1 MSSLRFAAMVLLAVW
16 VGGLAVL
23 GGIGA
28 PVIFAVLEAHDP
40 LAGRALAGLVFG
52 AVFDHFQH
60 LTWGLGALLLVVL
73 GARAALGP
81 RPRRLA
87 WRVWAVTAMLAMSL
101 VTSLILVPRIE
112 QISDSV
118 TGAVAALPDTDAR
131 KIEFGRLHAT
141 STSLMVVT
149 LLAGLGLMWAEVNDG
164 R

>member
-1 MSSLRFAAMVLLAVW
+1 MSLLRFAALVLLAIW
-16 VGGLAVL
+16 IGGLAVL

-28 PVIFAVLEAHDP
+28 PAIFAVLEAHDP
-40 LAGRALAGLVFG
+40 VGGRTFAGLLFG
-52 AVFDHFQH
+52 VIFDRFQH
-60 LTWGLGALLLVVL
+60 LAWLLGALLLVVL

-81 RPRRLA
+81 RPRRFA
-87 WRVWAVTAMLAMSL
+87 WRVWTVIVMLAMSL
-101 VTSLILVPRIE
+101 ATSLILAPRIQ

-141 STSLMVVT
+141 STALMVVT
-149 LLAGLGLMWAEVNDG
+149 LLAGLGLTWAEVKD